1 MNLKELSQ
9 ALGLSQTTVSRALN
23 GYPEVKEATRKRV
36 AEAARSFNYTP
47 SSLAKG
53 LATGRT
59 MAIGQVIPVAE
70 HHDMVNPIFGD
81 FTAGAGEIYAAHG
94 YELVLAVVGPG
105 KSEEQ
110 TFHDLK
116 RRGAVDG
123 IVLQGP
129 RVNDDRIAF
138 LTDLGLPF
146 VVHGRATGIDLPYAW
161 LDVNNTRA
169 FAQAV
174 DHLTDLG
181 HRRIGLI
188 NGPADMDFAYRRR
201 IGFEK
206 AHAEAGLSH
215 DTDLITSGEMSE
227 DFGYQTARRWLASAD
242 RPTALVVSS
251 ILSAIGVRR
260 AIGESPFQIGTDVSV
275 VIFDDMLSYLQ
286 NGVGTPYFSAVQS
299 SVRQAGRQL
308 AQMLLD
314 RIALPDAE
322 PVQTLL
328 DARFIQ
334 GQSSGPAPTH

>member
-1 MNLKELSQ
+1 
-9 ALGLSQTTVSRALN
+9 
-23 GYPEVKEATRKRV
+23 
-36 AEAARSFNYTP
+36 
-47 SSLAKG
+47 
-53 LATGRT
+53 
-59 MAIGQVIPVAE
+59 
-70 HHDMVNPIFGD
+70 
-81 FTAGAGEIYAAHG
+81 
-94 YELVLAVVGPG
+94 
-105 KSEEQ
+105 
-110 TFHDLK
+110 
-116 RRGAVDG
+116 
-123 IVLQGP
+123 
-129 RVNDDRIAF
+129 
-138 LTDLGLPF
+138 
-146 VVHGRATGIDLPYAW
+146 
-161 LDVNNTRA
+161 
-169 FAQAV
+169 
-174 DHLTDLG
+174 
-181 HRRIGLI
+181 
-188 NGPADMDFAYRRR
+188 MDFAHRRR